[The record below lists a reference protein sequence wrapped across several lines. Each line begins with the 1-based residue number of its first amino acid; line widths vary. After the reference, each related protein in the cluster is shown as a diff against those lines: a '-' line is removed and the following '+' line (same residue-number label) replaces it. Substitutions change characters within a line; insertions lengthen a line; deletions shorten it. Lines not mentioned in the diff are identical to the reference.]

1 MLIGY
6 VRVSKADGSQTT
18 DLQRDALLA
27 AGVDSIHIYED
38 HASGKREDRPGL
50 ANCLKALRPGDTLII
65 WKLDRLGRDLR
76 HLINTVH
83 DLTGRNIGL
92 KVLTGHGASIDT
104 TTAAGKLVFG
114 IFAALAEFERA
125 LIAERTVAGLA
136 SARARGRKG
145 GMTALAC
152 QFNFSQRKESTMKE
166 KKVKSMPMNTGIS
179 EADRKKIVEGLSAL
193 LADSYTLYL
202 MTHNFHWNV
211 TGPQFNSLHMMFMD
225 QYTEQW
231 NALDVIAERIR
242 ALGFPAPGTYKEF
255 VKLASI
261 QEVEGVP
268 KANEMIAHLVAAQE
282 ATARTARKLFPVA
295 DEAND
300 QPTADV
306 LTQRID
312 VHEKTAW
319 MLRSLLED

>member
-1 MLIGY
+1 MGAKKSKS
-6 VRVSKADGSQTT
+6 VS
-18 DLQRDALLA
+18 
-27 AGVDSIHIYED
+27 I
-38 HASGKREDRPGL
+38 
-50 ANCLKALRPGDTLII
+50 
-65 WKLDRLGRDLR
+65 
-76 HLINTVH
+76 
-83 DLTGRNIGL
+83 NIG
-92 KVLTGHGASIDT
+92 
-104 TTAAGKLVFG
+104 
-114 IFAALAEFERA
+114 
-125 LIAERTVAGLA
+125 
-136 SARARGRKG
+136 
-145 GMTALAC
+145 
-152 QFNFSQRKESTMKE
+152 
-166 KKVKSMPMNTGIS
+166 IS
-179 EADRKKIVEGLSAL
+179 DGDREKIVRALSAL

-211 TGPQFNSLHMMFMD
+211 TGPQFNSLHIMFMN

-261 QEVEGVP
+261 KEVEGVP
-268 KANEMIAHLVAAQE
+268 KATDMVRHLVAAQE
-282 ATARTARKLFPVA
+282 ATARTARKLFDLV

-319 MLRSLLED
+319 MLRSLLEE